1 MRTPLRLRSLLFAP
15 ASRPDV
21 LAKLPRANPDGV
33 VLDLEDAVAP
43 NAKADA
49 REHSREAGAML
60 AREHPH
66 IAVYI
71 RVNAL
76 LTEWF
81 DDDVARGVPAGALGI
96 VVPKLESAAD
106 VHTAAAALDRAGL
119 RELSLL
125 AGIETVAGVINVAE
139 ILREPRVAACYF
151 GAEDYTADLGGVR
164 RADSL
169 EVLWPRS
176 RVAAYAAHAG
186 VLALDQVVTELR
198 DEEVFR
204 LDAQLGRSLGYRG
217 KLCIHPTQVG
227 WPTNRSHRR
236 RPRSSALAGSS
247 TPSTEPPRP
256 GTEPSPSKDR
266 WSTSPSRAG
275 LAPSSPAQQRIR
287 DLERLRD
294 GPGLAIRYRPGLS

>member
-60 AREHPH
+60 AREHPNL
-66 IAVYI
+66 AVYI
-71 RVNAL
+71 RVNAR

-81 DDDVARGVPAGALGI
+81 DDDVARGVPAGAIGI
-96 VVPKLESAAD
+96 VVPKVESAAD
-106 VHTAAAALDRAGL
+106 VHAAAHALDRAGL
-119 RELSLL
+119 HELSIL

-139 ILREPRVAACYF
+139 ILHEPRVGACYF

-176 RVAAYAAHAG
+176 RVAAHAAHAG
-186 VLALDQVVTELR
+186 VLSLDQVVTELR

-204 LDAQLGRSLGYRG
+204 LDAQLGRSLGFRG

-227 WPTNRSHRR
+227 WANESF
-236 RPRSSALAGSS
+236 S
-247 TPSTEPPRP
+247 
-256 GTEPSPSKDR
+256 PSP
-266 WSTSPSRAG
+266 TEVERARRLIDAFDHAAAAG
-275 LAPSSPAQQRIR
+275 HGTIAFEGQMVDEPLARRARAVIAGAA
-287 DLERLRD
+287 EE
-294 GPGLAIRYRPGLS
+294 

>member
-60 AREHPH
+60 AREHPQL
-66 IAVYI
+66 AVFV
-71 RVNAL
+71 RVNAFP
-76 LTEWF
+76 TEWF
-81 DDDVARGVPAGALGI
+81 ADDIARGVPAGAIGV
-96 VVPKLESAAD
+96 VVPKIESAAQ
-106 VHTAAAALDRAGL
+106 VVAVGRALDRGGFY
-119 RELSLL
+119 ELSIL

-139 ILREPRVAACYF
+139 ILHEPRVTACYF

-176 RVAAYAAHAG
+176 RVAAHAAHAG
-186 VLALDQVVTELR
+186 VLSADQVVTDLR
-198 DEEVFR
+198 DEDAFR

-217 KLCIHPTQVG
+217 KLCIHPSQVA
-227 WPTNRSHRR
+227 WANESF
-236 RPRSSALAGSS
+236 
-247 TPSTEPPRP
+247 
-256 GTEPSPSKDR
+256 SPSAAEVE
-266 WSTSPSRAG
+266 RARRLIDAFDEAAAEG
-275 LAPSSPAQQRIR
+275 HGAISFEGQMVDEPLARRAR
-287 DLERLRD
+287 
-294 GPGLAIRYRPGLS
+294 AIIAAAEA